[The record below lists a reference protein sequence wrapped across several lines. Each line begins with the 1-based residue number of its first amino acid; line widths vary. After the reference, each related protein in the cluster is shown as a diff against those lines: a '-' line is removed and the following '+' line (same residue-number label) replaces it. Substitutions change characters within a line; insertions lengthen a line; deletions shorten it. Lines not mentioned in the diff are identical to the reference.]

1 MELDYREIGRRI
13 ARRRKQLGLKQSVVE
28 ERADIGY
35 KYLSSI
41 ERGLS
46 IPSTEVVMRLA
57 AALDTTPDE
66 FLVGTARREED
77 EGWKAVAELLRDMSP
92 GQLETAE
99 SFLRWLREQ
108 ER

>member
-1 MELDYREIGRRI
+1 MDLDYKEIGKRI
-13 ARRRKQLGLKQSVVE
+13 ARRRKQLKLKQAEVE
-28 ERADIGY
+28 EKADIGY
-35 KYLSSI
+35 KYLSNI

-66 FLVGTARREED
+66 FLVGTARREGD
-77 EGWKAVAELLRDMSP
+77 EPWKAAAELLRGMSP
-92 GQLETAE
+92 RQLELAE